1 MPDLYNPNAEP
12 GANPLDGEQTMPP
25 GTSPATAPNVDG
37 PLTLNVLSFNDL
49 TNCLMEWRQ
58 NDTQPY
64 IELQIMAN
72 GAAVDLSGAT
82 VTINFVIPGQTSFAQ
97 TSDMTISS
105 DDETLTYTRA
115 KSDFTTQNAGRY
127 YFVVTA
133 TWPDGSQLSAPNT
146 AEAVLIVNS
155 EF

>member
-1 MPDLYNPNAEP
+1 
-12 GANPLDGEQTMPP
+12 
-25 GTSPATAPNVDG
+25 
-37 PLTLNVLSFNDL
+37 LTLNVLSFNDL

-72 GAAVDLSGAT
+72 GTAVDLSGAT
-82 VTINFVIPGQTSFAQ
+82 VTINFVVPGQTSFAQ
-97 TSDMTISS
+97 TSDMTISG
-105 DDETLTYTRA
+105 DDETLMYTRA
-115 KSDFTTQNAGRY
+115 ESDFTTQNAGRY
-127 YFVVTA
+127 YFVVIA
-133 TWPDGSQLSAPNT
+133 TWPDGSKLSAPGT